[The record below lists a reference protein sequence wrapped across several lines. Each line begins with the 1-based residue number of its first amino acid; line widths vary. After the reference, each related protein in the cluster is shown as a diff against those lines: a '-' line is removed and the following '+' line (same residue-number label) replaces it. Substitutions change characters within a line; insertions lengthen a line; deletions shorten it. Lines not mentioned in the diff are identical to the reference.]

1 MNSDPVL
8 PAGREEFEMKHDVNR
23 NILIAVD
30 ESDNSKRA
38 VQYVA
43 NILGGVKGFKVTV
56 LHVIREP
63 EEDFFPAEN
72 EKEKWY
78 QDYGRKTDRMFEEY
92 SLLLVNA
99 GFANEDV
106 STRKTLRYCP
116 SMAEC
121 ILAER
126 NSLEY
131 GTLVVGRKGLSR
143 KEEFL
148 FGSISGKIVRT
159 ARNCTVWVVE

>member
-1 MNSDPVL
+1 MNP
-8 PAGREEFEMKHDVNR
+8 EMNR

-30 ESDNSKRA
+30 ASENSRRA

-43 NILGGVKGFKVTV
+43 GMLGGMKGFKATV

-63 EEDFFPAEN
+63 EEDEFPVEG

-78 QDYGRKTDRMFEEY
+78 PAHRQHVDRMLEEY
-92 SLLLVNA
+92 RRMLIDA
-99 GFANEDV
+99 GFAPEDV
-106 STRKTLRYCP
+106 STRSTLRYCP

-121 ILAER
+121 ILAEQD
-126 NSLEY
+126 LLKY
-131 GTLVVGRKGLSR
+131 ATLVVGRKGLSH

>member
-1 MNSDPVL
+1 VNL
-8 PAGREEFEMKHDVNR
+8 EVNR

-30 ESDNSKRA
+30 ESENSRRA
-38 VQYVA
+38 VEYVA
-43 NILGGVKGFKVTV
+43 GILEGMKGFKISV

-63 EEDFFPAEN
+63 EEDEFPVEG
-72 EKEKWY
+72 EKEIWVY
-78 QDYGRKTDRMFEEY
+78 AHQQQVDRMLEEY
-92 SLLLVNA
+92 REILLNS
-99 GFANEDV
+99 GFEPGDV
-106 STRKTLRYCP
+106 STRSTFRDCP
-116 SMAEC
+116 SMADC

-126 NSLEY
+126 DLLDCA
-131 GTLVVGRKGLSR
+131 TLVVGRKGLSR

>member
-1 MNSDPVL
+1 
-8 PAGREEFEMKHDVNR
+8 MKPDVNR

-30 ESDNSKRA
+30 ASENSRRA

-43 NILGGVKGFKVTV
+43 DMAGGIQGFKASV

-63 EEDFFPAEN
+63 EEDEFAAEAD
-72 EKEKWY
+72 KEKWY
-78 QDYGRKTDRMFEEY
+78 ITQHQEANRMLEEY
-92 SLLLVNA
+92 RQILLDG
-99 GFANEDV
+99 GFAPEDV
-106 STRKTLRYCP
+106 NVRSTLRYCP

-126 NSLEY
+126 DLYEY
-131 GTLVVGRKGLSR
+131 KTLVVGRKGMSH

-148 FGSISGKIVRT
+148 FGSISGKIVRL
-159 ARNCTVWVVE
+159 ARDCTVWVVE

>member
-1 MNSDPVL
+1 MSP
-8 PAGREEFEMKHDVNR
+8 DVNR
-23 NILIAVD
+23 NILIAAD
-30 ESDNSKRA
+30 ESENAKRA
-38 VQYVA
+38 VLYVA
-43 NILGGVKGFKVTV
+43 KLLGGIKGFKVTV

-63 EEDFFPAEN
+63 EEDYFPDDAQ
-72 EKEKWY
+72 KDKWY
-78 QDYGRKTDRMFEEY
+78 REYKAKTDKVLNDYSRMLIE
-92 SLLLVNA
+92 A
-99 GFANEDV
+99 GFAPEDV
-106 STRKTLRYCP
+106 STRSTLRYCP

-121 ILAER
+121 ILLER
-126 NSLEY
+126 DKLEY

>member
-1 MNSDPVL
+1 MNH
-8 PAGREEFEMKHDVNR
+8 KTNR

-30 ESDNSKRA
+30 ASENSRRA

-43 NILGGVKGFKVTV
+43 DLLGGIRGFKVSI

-63 EEDFFPAEN
+63 EEDEFAVEAD
-72 EKEKWY
+72 KEKWY
-78 QDYGRKTDRMFEEY
+78 IIQHQEANRMLEEY
-92 SLLLVNA
+92 RRILLDADFAPDDVN
-99 GFANEDV
+99 V
-106 STRKTLRYCP
+106 RSTLKYCP

-126 NSLEY
+126 DLYEY
-131 GTLVVGRKGLSR
+131 NTLVVGRKGLSH

-148 FGSISGKIVRT
+148 FGSVSGKIVRI
-159 ARNCTVWVVE
+159 ARDCTVWVVE

>member
-1 MNSDPVL
+1 MNP
-8 PAGREEFEMKHDVNR
+8 EVNR

-30 ESDNSKRA
+30 ASENSRRA
-38 VQYVA
+38 VRYVA
-43 NILGGVKGFKVTV
+43 DMLGGMKGFKATV

-63 EEDFFPAEN
+63 EEDEFPAQG

-78 QDYGRKTDRMFEEY
+78 HAHRQHMDRMLEEY
-92 SLLLVNA
+92 RGMLIDA
-99 GFANEDV
+99 GFAPGDV
-106 STRKTLRYCP
+106 STRSTLRYCP
-116 SMAEC
+116 SMADC

-126 NSLEY
+126 DTLEY
-131 GTLVVGRKGLSR
+131 ATLVVGRKGISR

>member
-1 MNSDPVL
+1 MNH
-8 PAGREEFEMKHDVNR
+8 KTNR

-30 ESDNSKRA
+30 ASENSRRA

-43 NILGGVKGFKVTV
+43 DLLGGIRGFKVSI

-63 EEDFFPAEN
+63 EEDEFAVEAD
-72 EKEKWY
+72 KEKWY
-78 QDYGRKTDRMFEEY
+78 ITQHQEANRMLEEY
-92 SLLLVNA
+92 RRILLDADFAPDDVN
-99 GFANEDV
+99 V
-106 STRKTLRYCP
+106 RSTLKYCP

-126 NSLEY
+126 DLYEY
-131 GTLVVGRKGLSR
+131 NTLVVGRKGLSH

-148 FGSISGKIVRT
+148 FGSVSGKIVRI
-159 ARNCTVWVVE
+159 ARDCTVWVVE

>member
-1 MNSDPVL
+1 MNP
-8 PAGREEFEMKHDVNR
+8 EVNR

-30 ESDNSKRA
+30 ASENSRRA

-43 NILGGVKGFKVTV
+43 GMLGGMKGFKATV

-63 EEDFFPAEN
+63 EEDEFPAQE

-78 QDYGRKTDRMFEEY
+78 QAHRQHMDRMLEEY
-92 SLLLVNA
+92 RGMLIDA
-99 GFANEDV
+99 GFAAGDV
-106 STRKTLRYCP
+106 STRSTLRYCP
-116 SMAEC
+116 SMADC
-121 ILAER
+121 ILAEQ
-126 NSLEY
+126 NTLEY
-131 GTLVVGRKGLSR
+131 ATLVVGRKGLSR

>member
-1 MNSDPVL
+1 MSP
-8 PAGREEFEMKHDVNR
+8 EVNR

-30 ESDNSKRA
+30 ASENSRRA
-38 VQYVA
+38 VQYVGDM
-43 NILGGVKGFKVTV
+43 LGGIKGFNATL

-63 EEDFFPAEN
+63 EEDEFPEQG

-78 QDYGRKTDRMFEEY
+78 QEHLRHVDRMLEEY
-92 SLLLVNA
+92 RRMLIAA
-99 GFANEDV
+99 GFADGDV
-106 STRKTLRYCP
+106 SIRSSLRYCP

-126 NSLEY
+126 DSQEY
-131 GTLVVGRKGLSR
+131 ATLVVGRRALSL

-148 FGSISGKIVRT
+148 FGSISGKIVRI
-159 ARNCTVWVVE
+159 ARNCAVWVVE

>member
-1 MNSDPVL
+1 MNPD
-8 PAGREEFEMKHDVNR
+8 MNR

-30 ESDNSKRA
+30 TSENSRRA

-43 NILGGVKGFKVTV
+43 RLLGGMKGFKVTV

-63 EEDFFPAEN
+63 EEDEFPAEG
-72 EKEKWY
+72 EKEKWFQAY
-78 QDYGRKTDRMFEEY
+78 RQQVDQMLEGYRRMLIE
-92 SLLLVNA
+92 A
-99 GFANEDV
+99 GFAAEDV
-106 STRKTLRYCP
+106 STRSPLRYCP
-116 SMAEC
+116 SMADC

-126 NSLEY
+126 DSQEY
-131 GTLVVGRKGLSR
+131 ATIVVGRKGLSY
-143 KEEFL
+143 KEEFI

>member
-1 MNSDPVL
+1 MNP
-8 PAGREEFEMKHDVNR
+8 EVNR

-30 ESDNSKRA
+30 ASENSRRA

-43 NILGGVKGFKVTV
+43 GMLGGIKGFKATV

-63 EEDFFPAEN
+63 EEDEFPVEG
-72 EKEKWY
+72 EKEKWFPAHR
-78 QDYGRKTDRMFEEY
+78 QHVNRMLEEY
-92 SLLLVNA
+92 RRMLIDA
-99 GFANEDV
+99 GFAPEDV
-106 STRKTLRYCP
+106 LTRSTLRYCP

-121 ILAER
+121 ILAEQD
-126 NSLEY
+126 LLKY
-131 GTLVVGRKGLSR
+131 ATLVVGRKGLSH

-148 FGSISGKIVRT
+148 FGSISGKIVRI

>member
-1 MNSDPVL
+1 MNPE
-8 PAGREEFEMKHDVNR
+8 GNR

-30 ESDNSKRA
+30 ASENSRRA

-43 NILGGVKGFKVTV
+43 DLLGGIKGFSATL

-63 EEDFFPAEN
+63 EEDEFPDPE

-78 QDYGRKTDRMFEEY
+78 HEYQQQVNLMLEDYRRM
-92 SLLLVNA
+92 LIDA
-99 GFANEDV
+99 GFSSEDV
-106 STRKTLRYCP
+106 STRSSRRYCP

-121 ILAER
+121 IIAER
-126 NSLEY
+126 DSLEY
-131 GTLVVGRKGLSR
+131 ATLVVGRKGLSL

-148 FGSISGKIVRT
+148 FGSISGKIVRI
-159 ARNCTVWVVE
+159 ARDCAVWVVE

>member
-1 MNSDPVL
+1 
-8 PAGREEFEMKHDVNR
+8 MKPEVNR

-30 ESDNSKRA
+30 ASENSRRA

-43 NILGGVKGFKVTV
+43 GILGGMKGFKVCV

-63 EEDFFPAEN
+63 EEDEFPGEA

-78 QDYGRKTDRMFEEY
+78 DAHRKHVDRMLEEY
-92 SLLLVNA
+92 LGMLTEA
-99 GFANEDV
+99 GFAPEEV
-106 STRKTLRYCP
+106 STRSTLRYCP

-126 NSLEY
+126 DLLKY
-131 GTLVVGRKGLSR
+131 ATLVVGRKGISH

-148 FGSISGKIVRT
+148 FGSISGKIVRV

>member
-1 MNSDPVL
+1 MNSDPVF
-8 PAGREEFEMKHDVNR
+8 PGGGKECEMKHDVNK
-23 NILIAVD
+23 NILIATD
-30 ESDNSKRA
+30 ESDNSRRA

-43 NILGGVKGFKVTV
+43 GILGGVEGFKITV

-63 EEDFFPAEN
+63 EEDFFSAEA
-72 EKEKWY
+72 EKDKWY
-78 QDYGRKTDRMFEEY
+78 EDYGRRAEIMLEEY
-92 SLLLVNA
+92 RRMLVAA
-99 GFANEDV
+99 GFDSEDV
-106 STRKTLRYCP
+106 SVRSTIRYCP

-126 NSLEY
+126 EKLEH

>member
-1 MNSDPVL
+1 MSS
-8 PAGREEFEMKHDVNR
+8 EMNR

-30 ESDNSKRA
+30 ESENSRRA
-38 VQYVA
+38 VLYVA
-43 NILGGVKGFKVTV
+43 GFLGAMKGFKVTV

-63 EEDFFPAEN
+63 EEDEFADDA

-78 QDYGRKTDRMFEEY
+78 QAYTQQVDRMLAEY
-92 SLLLVNA
+92 RRILLDA
-99 GFANEDV
+99 GFSPDDV
-106 STRKTLRYCP
+106 FTRSPLRYCP

-126 NSLEY
+126 DLLEY
-131 GTLVVGRKGLSR
+131 ETLVVGRKGLSH

-148 FGSISGKIVRT
+148 FGSVSGKIVRT
-159 ARNCTVWVVE
+159 ARDCTVWVVK

>member
-1 MNSDPVL
+1 MNP
-8 PAGREEFEMKHDVNR
+8 EMNR

-30 ESDNSKRA
+30 ASENSRRA
-38 VQYVA
+38 VHYVA
-43 NILGGVKGFKVTV
+43 GMLGGMKGFKATV

-63 EEDFFPAEN
+63 EEDEFPVQE

-78 QDYGRKTDRMFEEY
+78 HAHRQHMDRILEEY
-92 SLLLVNA
+92 RRILIDA
-99 GFANEDV
+99 GFVDKDV
-106 STRKTLRYCP
+106 STRSTLRYCP

-126 NSLEY
+126 DSMEY
-131 GTLVVGRKGLSR
+131 ATLVVGRKGISR

>member
-1 MNSDPVL
+1 MNP
-8 PAGREEFEMKHDVNR
+8 EVNR
-23 NILIAVD
+23 NLLIAVD
-30 ESDNSKRA
+30 ASDNSRRA

-43 NILGGVKGFKVTV
+43 DMLGGIKGFKATV

-63 EEDFFPAEN
+63 EEDEFPGQE

-78 QDYGRKTDRMFEEY
+78 HAHRQHMNRMLEEY
-92 SLLLVNA
+92 RGMLIDA
-99 GFANEDV
+99 GFAAEDV
-106 STRKTLRYCP
+106 STRSTLRYCP

-126 NSLEY
+126 DSMEY
-131 GTLVVGRKGLSR
+131 ATLVVGRKGLSR

>member
-1 MNSDPVL
+1 MNL
-8 PAGREEFEMKHDVNR
+8 DVNR

-30 ESDNSKRA
+30 ASENSRRA

-43 NILGGVKGFKVTV
+43 DLLGGIKGFKVSI

-63 EEDFFPAEN
+63 EEDEFPVE
-72 EKEKWY
+72 EQKDKWFIT
-78 QDYGRKTDRMFEEY
+78 QRQETDRMLEEY
-92 SLLLVNA
+92 RRILLDA
-99 GFANEDV
+99 HFAPEDV
-106 STRKTLRYCP
+106 AIRSTLRACP

-121 ILAER
+121 ILEER
-126 NSLEY
+126 DMHEY
-131 GTLVVGRKGLSR
+131 KTIVVGRKGLSR

-148 FGSISGKIVRT
+148 FGSISGKIVRI

>member
-1 MNSDPVL
+1 MNP
-8 PAGREEFEMKHDVNR
+8 EINR

-30 ESDNSKRA
+30 ASENSRRA

-43 NILGGVKGFKVTV
+43 EILGGMKGFRTTL

-63 EEDFFPAEN
+63 EEDEFPVQG
-72 EKEKWY
+72 EKKKWY
-78 QDYGRKTDRMFEEY
+78 HSYRQQVDRMLEEY
-92 SLLLVNA
+92 RAILLNA
-99 GFANEDV
+99 GFAPNDV
-106 STRKTLRYCP
+106 SIRSTLRYCP

-126 NSLEY
+126 DLLNY
-131 GTLVVGRKGLSR
+131 ATLVVGRKGLSH

-148 FGSISGKIVRT
+148 FGSISGKIVRI

>member
-1 MNSDPVL
+1 
-8 PAGREEFEMKHDVNR
+8 MKHDVNR

-30 ESDNSKRA
+30 ESDNSGRA

-43 NILGGVKGFKVTV
+43 DILGGVKGFKVTV

-63 EEDFFPAEN
+63 EEDFFPAET

-78 QDYGRKTDRMFEEY
+78 QDYRRKAELMLGEYRRM
-92 SLLLVNA
+92 LVDS
-99 GFANEDV
+99 GFDSEDV
-106 STRKTLRYCP
+106 STRLTVRYCP

-121 ILAER
+121 ILSER
-126 NSLEY
+126 EKLEY

-159 ARNCTVWVVE
+159 ASNCTVWVVE

>member
-1 MNSDPVL
+1 MNP
-8 PAGREEFEMKHDVNR
+8 EVNR

-30 ESDNSKRA
+30 ASENSRRA

-43 NILGGVKGFKVTV
+43 GMLGGMKGFKATV

-63 EEDFFPAEN
+63 EEDEFPVEG

-78 QDYGRKTDRMFEEY
+78 PAHRQHVDRMLEEY
-92 SLLLVNA
+92 RRMLIDA
-99 GFANEDV
+99 GFAPEDV
-106 STRKTLRYCP
+106 STRSTLRYCP

-121 ILAER
+121 ILAEQD
-126 NSLEY
+126 LLKY
-131 GTLVVGRKGLSR
+131 ATLVVGRKGLSH

-148 FGSISGKIVRT
+148 FGSISGKIVRI

>member
-1 MNSDPVL
+1 MNP
-8 PAGREEFEMKHDVNR
+8 EMNR

-30 ESDNSKRA
+30 ASENSRRA

-43 NILGGVKGFKVTV
+43 GMLGGMKGFKATV

-63 EEDFFPAEN
+63 EEDEFPVQE

-78 QDYGRKTDRMFEEY
+78 HAHRQHMDRILEEY
-92 SLLLVNA
+92 RRILIDA
-99 GFANEDV
+99 GFADKDV
-106 STRKTLRYCP
+106 STRSTLRYCP

-126 NSLEY
+126 DSMEY
-131 GTLVVGRKGLSR
+131 ATLVVGRKGLSR